1 MTLTYF
7 IYRIKTKD
15 IHEHFSQC
23 KDIISLSNYSEKIV
37 KLL

>member
-7 IYRIKTKD
+7 MYGIKTTD
-15 IHEHFSQC
+15 IDESFSQC
-23 KDIISLSNYSEKIV
+23 KEIIGLSNYSEKIV